1 MSVKE
6 AGPYKGVAHHKVEY
20 ETAASWGTMTLS
32 DDFPAMIKINELC
45 NRFGFDTI
53 SSGVTAAFA
62 VECYENGLLTKED
75 TGGLELTWG
84 NSESLVALLE
94 KMGRREGIGD
104 ILADGVKRAAE
115 RIGKG
120 SEKFAMHVQG
130 SEVPMHDPKFMPG
143 LATTYKMDATPARH
157 TQGHEDQAP
166 LLEGWPEHDKYEYSG
181 KSKLHK
187 QTMEMMHVVNAV
199 GVCQFAVFAYDWNFI
214 PDFLKSITGWDINI
228 EECYRIGERIANVR
242 HAFNLREGLN
252 PLRFHVPS
260 RLIGDPPQ
268 LKGNVRNITVDIDT
282 QVNEYCGIMDWDP
295 ETAVPSK
302 ERLESLGLD
311 GVAADLHG

>member
-1 MSVKE
+1 
-6 AGPYKGVAHHKVEY
+6 
-20 ETAASWGTMTLS
+20 
-32 DDFPAMIKINELC
+32 
-45 NRFGFDTI
+45 
-53 SSGVTAAFA
+53 
-62 VECYENGLLTKED
+62 
-75 TGGLELTWG
+75 
-84 NSESLVALLE
+84 
-94 KMGRREGIGD
+94 
-104 ILADGVKRAAE
+104 
-115 RIGKG
+115 
-120 SEKFAMHVQG
+120 
-130 SEVPMHDPKFMPG
+130 
-143 LATTYKMDATPARH
+143 
-157 TQGHEDQAP
+157 
-166 LLEGWPEHDKYEYSG
+166 
-181 KSKLHK
+181 
-187 QTMEMMHVVNAV
+187 MEMMHVVNAV